1 MQLEP
6 RKRSFLQPFCQ
17 AVRLDLLHR
26 LAQFHKLCVKFTLF
40 LPKARKASVYLIY
53 EIDRVCQRNFRSRCG
68 IRRKQLRVNARGSK
82 KILIRILLHIGH
94 KVLILPERCQSVLQM
109 YLILGKVFI
118 DHPVNIRLRTR
129 ETDEFHF
136 RYHIFPSGLYTA
148 LIYLKASSG
157 SMP

>member
-1 MQLEP
+1 MEIQD
-6 RKRSFLQPFCQ
+6 RLQIILKSLI
-17 AVRLDLLHR
+17 RLDLLHR
-26 LAQFHKLCVKFTLF
+26 LAQFHKLRVKFTLF
-40 LPKARKASVYLIY
+40 LPKPRKAAVHFPD
-53 EIDRVCQRNFRSRCG
+53 EIDRVCERDFRSRRG
-68 IRRKQLRVNARGSK
+68 IRRKQFCVNACLRK
-82 KILIRILLHIGH
+82 KILVGIFLHIWNQ
-94 KVLILPERCQSVLQM
+94 VLFLPERVQSVLQM
-109 YLILGKVFI
+109 NLIFGKVLI